1 MHCIES
7 QRHMERVLKASSDRH
22 ELLVSIEVSVFNAL
36 NELGLTNEDASE
48 LLENTNNSSW
58 RSAVY
63 AGLNDY
69 MRKLDS
75 TGEQQ

>member
-1 MHCIES
+1 M
-7 QRHMERVLKASSDRH
+7 KTTSDRH
-22 ELLVSIEVSVFNAL
+22 ELLVSVEVSVFKAL
-36 NELGLTNEDASE
+36 NELGLTKEDASE

-69 MRKLDS
+69 MRKLES

>member
-1 MHCIES
+1 MHCMES

-36 NELGLTNEDASE
+36 NELGLTKDDAIE
-48 LLENTNNSSW
+48 LLADTNKSSLT
-58 RSAVY
+58 SAVY
-63 AGLNDY
+63 AGLTDY
-69 MRKLDS
+69 VRKLDS

>member
-1 MHCIES
+1 MHCMES

-36 NELGLTNEDASE
+36 NELGLTQDDALE
-48 LLENTNNSSW
+48 LIANTNKSSW
-58 RSAVY
+58 SSAVY

-69 MRKLDS
+69 VRKLES
-75 TGEQQ
+75 TGERR